1 VKRLTGRRRGS
12 AGAPEY
18 FCHAAKKE
26 GNPAEPGSLPQT
38 SRALAILVLL
48 ACTFVLLVMAG
59 ALLLLLL
66 AGLRLVL
73 LRFLLLCALVLVVRH
88 FQESFVWLCPPVP
101 SLTGRHAQRSEE
113 TRQGLFDGSALHKR
127 HARRIGRQNLRGA
140 KAHVM
145 GAA

>member
-1 VKRLTGRRRGS
+1 
-12 AGAPEY
+12 
-18 FCHAAKKE
+18 
-26 GNPAEPGSLPQT
+26 
-38 SRALAILVLL
+38 
-48 ACTFVLLVMAG
+48 MAG
-59 ALLLLLL
+59 ALLTLLLLLLAGLL

-73 LRFLLLCALVLVVRH
+73 LRLLLRLLLLCALVLVVRH